1 MFDLLQMEWFPADH
15 GALLSAAGYVQL
27 DAIIMNGKT
36 LAAGTDS
43 CIRRISK
50 PLTFACFS
58 PRKHGIC
65 LSAASMQLYFQ
76 SFLTGGAN
84 KMV

>member
-1 MFDLLQMEWFPADH
+1 MFDLLQMEWFPAGH
-15 GALLSAAGYVQL
+15 GVVLSAAGYVQL

-50 PLTFACFS
+50 PVTFACFS
-58 PRKHGIC
+58 TRKGGIC
-65 LSAASMQLYFQ
+65 PSASSIQLYFQ
-76 SFLTGGAN
+76 SFLTGGVI
-84 KMV
+84 K

>member
-1 MFDLLQMEWFPADH
+1 MLDLLQMEWFPAGHD
-15 GALLSAAGYVQL
+15 AVLSAATYVQL

-36 LAAGTDS
+36 LAAGTGP

-50 PLTFACFS
+50 PMTLACFS
-58 PRKHGIC
+58 PRKGGIC
-65 LSAASMQLYFQ
+65 LSASSIQLYFH

-84 KMV
+84 

>member
-1 MFDLLQMEWFPADH
+1 MFDLLQMEWFPAGH
-15 GALLSAAGYVQL
+15 SAVLSASGYVQL

-50 PLTFACFS
+50 PVTFACLKL
-58 PRKHGIC
+58 RKKSIP
-65 LSAASMQLYFQ
+65 LNFQ
-76 SFLTGGAN
+76 SFLMGAN
-84 KMV
+84 

>member
-1 MFDLLQMEWFPADH
+1 MEWFPAGH
-15 GALLSAAGYVQL
+15 GAVLSAAGDVQL

-36 LAAGTDS
+36 LAAGRDF

-50 PLTFACFS
+50 PVTFACFS
-58 PRKHGIC
+58 SRKGGIC
-65 LSAASMQLYFQ
+65 LSTSSIQFYFQ

-84 KMV
+84 